1 MFEKAESANS
11 LPFARNG
18 CLSCGGAYFWMG
30 AYKCN
35 VAAEIKVGA
44 IYIHGIYFVCVLIIK
59 ILQ

>member
-1 MFEKAESANS
+1 
-11 LPFARNG
+11 
-18 CLSCGGAYFWMG
+18 MG

-44 IYIHGIYFVCVLIIK
+44 IYIHGAYFVCVLIIR